1 MSSKT
6 FKVRKVDIAGGG
18 GSASVWAGKLA
29 MWLSIDV
36 LEAIIETGVGH
47 KYLLSIQPT
56 NRKNDEN
63 GEVWVRLGLTL
74 NLEKGISIC
83 HRLGMWSPA

>member
-6 FKVRKVDIAGGG
+6 FKVRKVAIAGGG

-47 KYLLSIQPT
+47 KYLLSI
-56 NRKNDEN
+56 
-63 GEVWVRLGLTL
+63 
-74 NLEKGISIC
+74 
-83 HRLGMWSPA
+83 